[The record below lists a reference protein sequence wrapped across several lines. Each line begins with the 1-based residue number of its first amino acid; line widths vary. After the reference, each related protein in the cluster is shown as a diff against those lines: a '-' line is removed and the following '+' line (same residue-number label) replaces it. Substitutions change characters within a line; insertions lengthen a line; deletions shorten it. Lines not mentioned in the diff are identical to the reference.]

1 MSAKSRVLFKSVV
14 ISQFLSGIAALFVM
28 TGTHGEEGS
37 RHVSD
42 VGRLAD
48 ANIVITVSFE

>member
-1 MSAKSRVLFKSVV
+1 MAKSRVLFKSVV
-14 ISQFLSGIAALFVM
+14 ISQFLSAGIAALFVM

-48 ANIVITVSFE
+48 ATITVSFK